1 MRLRVLASGS
11 GGNCLAVRSAGGT
24 LVLVDC
30 GVSYRELCRR
40 AGACGISPRD
50 ATAILFTHDHNDH
63 IAGLATFHKH
73 SPGTALMANS
83 ETADA
88 IAARTGVD
96 DGWIVFDAAAQFD
109 VLDLRVTPFAVSHD
123 AANPVGFLIEDTAER
138 EATLFSP
145 CTGPSALFVATDTGC
160 VTPAMQSAFA
170 RADCAVL
177 ESNYDPVLL
186 ETSDRSWSLKRRIS
200 GDNGHLSNDAAA
212 DLLLAVNPRRL
223 KTLLLAHISREC
235 NAPDIALG
243 RMRSALIETGQP
255 DVALCALSQ
264 DEPSPLFEF

>member
-1 MRLRVLASGS
+1 MRVRSLGSGS
-11 GGNCLAVRSAGGT
+11 KGNSIAVRGGGE
-24 LVLVDC
+24 LLLVDC
-30 GVSYRELCRR
+30 GLSCLETKRR
-40 AGACGISPRD
+40 LAACGASI
-50 ATAILFTHDHNDH
+50 AEVTGVLFTHDHSDH
-63 IAGLATFHKH
+63 YSGLATFHKKH
-73 SPGTALMANS
+73 PAVPLYANGN
-83 ETADA
+83 TADA
-88 IAARTGVD
+88 IACATGVD
-96 DGWIVFDAAAQFD
+96 DGWIVFDGSTPFD

-145 CTGPSALFVATDTGC
+145 SADPSSLFVATDTGC
-160 VTPAMQSAFA
+160 ATPGMRSALA

-186 ETSDRSWSLKRRIS
+186 ETSDRSWPLKRRIS